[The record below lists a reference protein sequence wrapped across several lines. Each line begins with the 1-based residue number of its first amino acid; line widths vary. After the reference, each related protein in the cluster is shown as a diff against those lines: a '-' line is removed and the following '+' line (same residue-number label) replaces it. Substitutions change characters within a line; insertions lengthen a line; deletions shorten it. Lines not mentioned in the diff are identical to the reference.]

1 MLNNDDAPASTKACP
16 CGESRLVLLR
26 SVNLKL
32 CPTCGHEINWPLDA
46 GQRALIS
53 SSRADRRFL
62 ETANIQTPLAP
73 KTLKALKHL

>member
-1 MLNNDDAPASTKACP
+1 MLNNGDAPASTKACP

-53 SSRADRRFL
+53 SSRGDRRL
-62 ETANIQTPLAP
+62 PGITDAKAPLAP
-73 KTLKALKHL
+73 KALKSL

>member
-1 MLNNDDAPASTKACP
+1 MKLAEAPSSTKACP
-16 CGESRLVLLR
+16 CGESQLVLLR

-53 SSRADRRFL
+53 SSRGDRRFPG
-62 ETANIQTPLAP
+62 TMNTKTPLAP
-73 KTLKALKHL
+73 KTPKALKRL